1 MVEARPVMY
10 KALAARTK
18 NIREKIYYT
27 EVEVADN
34 VFWQIVRKKF
44 LQDLNTTG
52 VKLSD
57 VIKVKVKFSNARK
70 HNYNYIDGKLYTEN
84 RISKRIYSKRRLDT
98 KNSRTCVTAAA
109 AVSIVEMAYR

>member
-1 MVEARPVMY
+1 MGARANG
-10 KALAARTK
+10 KGER
-18 NIREKIYYT
+18 IYFT

-52 VKLSD
+52 VKQSD

-70 HNYNYIDGKLYTEN
+70 HNYTYIDGKLYTEN
-84 RISKRIYSKRRLDT
+84 RISKRISSDHRLDT